1 LLQDLQTWETTQ
13 PTIDLIELTEFTRLL
28 IGLIERRNSLRG
40 TVEPV
45 ATKTELCHMIE
56 SLVDQARKIL
66 TFVLGQLRTLREL
79 IDFVPKEREDF
90 LHFLPR
96 QELQAIDEEGEYHN
110 LVKEIG
116 DVSLFLNDSLLHFQ
130 KTILEDVQLLAR
142 YLTLINQIYLLQPLR
157 PEIVRLSR
165 RLNQLQ
171 FLKRRATYRG
181 PVFLENLL
189 LRLVQTKFKRVVT
202 LANRSLDEARQL
214 GDRETVAQNPVP
226 QRNRPVQ
233 SAEVPSQQQ
242 NPLQLPV
249 AEAGVSRSDSITDF
263 PVIVTLTH
271 PEQGWEFSNVIFQ

>member
-1 LLQDLQTWETTQ
+1 
-13 PTIDLIELTEFTRLL
+13 
-28 IGLIERRNSLRG
+28 
-40 TVEPV
+40 
-45 ATKTELCHMIE
+45 MIE

-130 KTILEDVQLLAR
+130 KTILEDIQSLAR
-142 YLTLINQIYLLQPLR
+142 YLTLVNQIYPLQPLR

-165 RLNQLQ
+165 WLNQLQ
-171 FLKRRATYRG
+171 FLKRRATYSG

-189 LRLVQTKFKRVVT
+189 LLLVQTKFKRVVT
-202 LANRSLDEARQL
+202 LANRSLDEAR
-214 GDRETVAQNPVP
+214 
-226 QRNRPVQ
+226 
-233 SAEVPSQQQ
+233 
-242 NPLQLPV
+242 
-249 AEAGVSRSDSITDF
+249 
-263 PVIVTLTH
+263 
-271 PEQGWEFSNVIFQ
+271 